1 MSTTAFPLINNAKK
15 CYFISHSYRN
25 FINTTDQSNY
35 KSKKKYQQAETSN
48 RYKNCIKWQGIP
60 HQHMMCQA
68 HSLNPL
74 LPSATNMRRSAKI
87 LILI

>member
-1 MSTTAFPLINNAKK
+1 MPSVISLVIHTEILLTLLTNQTTNL
-15 CYFISHSYRN
+15 
-25 FINTTDQSNY
+25 
-35 KSKKKYQQAETSN
+35 KKYQLAETSN